1 MKNCLLTLPVIAL
14 LAVNVS
20 AFDTGSLA
28 RDRAAIFA
36 MTGEYQVDFDFR
48 ETVALRPG
56 YQLTEPYHAEAT
68 EYVEVIED
76 RGDFISLQHILVMPS
91 DDDEPVVVKH
101 WRQDWQYQPA
111 ELLSFSGDRRWV
123 QLPVD
128 ADAAEG
134 AWSQTVW
141 QVDDSP
147 RYSGVGRWQHDGSFS
162 AWTSN
167 RSWRPLPRR
176 EYTKRD
182 DYHVMVAT
190 NRHVITP
197 DGWVH
202 EQDNSKLDLDNPGMP
217 FIAHEIGVNK
227 YTRID
232 DHDFSAGRA
241 YWRQTA
247 ALWQSVRE
255 YWDALLAERDSV
267 RLAAEVDGEK
277 LYEALFSLAARL
289 TTAEPEPLEEV
300 LAEVTPLLDRFVL
313 GRSVDAGQAST
324 LALSEQAY

>member
-1 MKNCLLTLPVIAL
+1 MKHCFLTMPMLAL
-14 LAVNVS
+14 LAFNVS

-28 RDRAAIFA
+28 RDRAAILA
-36 MTGEYQVDFDFR
+36 MTGEYHVDFDFR

-76 RGDFISLQHILVMPS
+76 RGDFISLQHILVIS
-91 DDDEPVVVKH
+91 DDDDQPVVVKH
-101 WRQDWQYQPA
+101 WRQDWQYQPQ
-111 ELLSFSGDRRWV
+111 ELLTFNGERRWV
-123 QLPVD
+123 QLPV
-128 ADAAEG
+128 AAEDAEA

-147 RYSGVGRWQHDGSFS
+147 RYSGVGRWQHDGSFA

-202 EQDNSKLDLDNPGMP
+202 EQDNSKLDLDNPGVP
-217 FIAHEIGVNK
+217 YIAHEIGVNK
-227 YTRID
+227 YTRIEG
-232 DHDFSAGRA
+232 HDFSAGHA

-247 ALWQSVRE
+247 ALWQRVRE
-255 YWDALLAERDSV
+255 YWDQLLAERDSV
-267 RLAAEVDGEK
+267 KLAAEVDGEK
-277 LYEALFSLAARL
+277 LYEALFALADKL
-289 TTAEPEPLEEV
+289 TAEEPEPLQDV
-300 LAEVTPLLDRFVL
+300 LAKVSPLLDRFVL
-313 GRSVDAGQAST
+313 GRAPAAETAS
-324 LALSEQAY
+324 LAWREQAY

>member
-1 MKNCLLTLPVIAL
+1 MKRHVLFTPLLVLLTLNA
-14 LAVNVS
+14 S
-20 AFDTGSLA
+20 AFDTGTLS
-28 RDRAAIFA
+28 RDRAAIMA
-36 MTGEYQVDFDFR
+36 MAGEYHVDFDFR

-76 RGDFISLQHILVMPS
+76 RGDFISLQHILVMQ
-91 DDDEPVVVKH
+91 DDAGVSQVVKH

-111 ELLSFSGDRRWV
+111 ELLSFNGERRWV

-128 ADAAEG
+128 TDAAHG

-182 DYHVMVAT
+182 DYDVMVAT
-190 NRHVITP
+190 NRQVITP

-202 EQDNSKLDLDNPGMP
+202 EQDNSKLDLDNPGAP
-217 FIAHEIGVNK
+217 YIAHEIGVNK

-232 DHDFSAGRA
+232 GHDFSAGHA

-247 ALWQSVRE
+247 ALWQSVRD
-255 YWDALLAERDSV
+255 YWDVLLAERDSV
-267 RLAAEVDGEK
+267 QLAAEVDGEK
-277 LYEALFSLAARL
+277 LYEALFSLADRL

-300 LAEVTPLLDRFVL
+300 LAEVRPLLDRFVL
-313 GRSVDAGQAST
+313 GRSLDTTQASS
-324 LALSEQAY
+324 LALREQAY

>member
-1 MKNCLLTLPVIAL
+1 MNIRFLITSLLAL
-14 LAVNVS
+14 LAVNANAV
-20 AFDTGSLA
+20 DIGSLA
-28 RDRAAIFA
+28 KDRAAILA

-56 YQLTEPYHAEAT
+56 YTLTEPYHAEAT

-76 RGDFISLQHILVMPS
+76 RGDFISLQHILVMPN
-91 DDDEPVVVKH
+91 DDDESQVVKH

-111 ELLSFSGDRRWV
+111 ELLTFNGGRSWV
-123 QLPVD
+123 QLPVAAND
-128 ADAAEG
+128 AEG

-182 DYHVMVAT
+182 DYHVMEAT

-202 EQDNSKLDLDNPGMP
+202 EQDNSKLDLDNPGAP
-217 FIAHEIGVNK
+217 YIAHEIGVNK

-232 DHDFSAGRA
+232 DHDFSAGRE
-241 YWRQTA
+241 YWQQTA
-247 ALWQSVRE
+247 VLWQRVRD
-255 YWDALLAERDSV
+255 YWEELLAERDSV
-267 RLAAEVDGEK
+267 QLAAEVDGEK
-277 LYEALFSLAARL
+277 LYEAMFSLAERL
-289 TTAEPEPLEEV
+289 TTDDPDPVAEV
-300 LAEVTPLLDRFVL
+300 LAEVTPLMDRFVL
-313 GRSVDAGQAST
+313 GRSAATAVTTS
-324 LALSEQAY
+324 LALQEQAY

>member
-1 MKNCLLTLPVIAL
+1 MKRHVLFTPLLVLLTLNA
-14 LAVNVS
+14 S
-20 AFDTGSLA
+20 AFDPGSLS
-28 RDRAAIFA
+28 RDRAAIMA
-36 MTGEYQVDFDFR
+36 MTGEYHVDFDFR

-76 RGDFISLQHILVMPS
+76 RGDFISLQHILVMQ
-91 DDDEPVVVKH
+91 DDAGASQVVKH
-101 WRQDWQYQPA
+101 WRQDWQYQPV
-111 ELLSFSGDRRWV
+111 ELLSFNGEQHWL

-128 ADAAEG
+128 ADVADG

-182 DYHVMVAT
+182 DYDVMVAT

-202 EQDNSKLDLDNPGMP
+202 EQDNSKLDLDNPGAP
-217 FIAHEIGVNK
+217 YIAHEVGVNK

-232 DHDFSAGRA
+232 GHDFSAGHA
-241 YWRQTA
+241 YWDQTA
-247 ALWQSVRE
+247 AFWQSVRD
-255 YWDALLAERDSV
+255 YWKALLAQRDSV
-267 RLAAEVDGEK
+267 QLAAEVDGEK
-277 LYEALFSLAARL
+277 LHEALFSLADRL
-289 TTAEPEPLEEV
+289 TTAEPEPLEAV
-300 LAEVTPLLDRFVL
+300 LAELTPLLDRFVR
-313 GRSVDAGQAST
+313 GRSFDESQASS
-324 LALSEQAY
+324 LALREQAY

>member
-1 MKNCLLTLPVIAL
+1 MQQRFLILPMFAL
-14 LAVNVS
+14 LALNVC

-28 RDRAAIFA
+28 RDRTAILA
-36 MTGEYQVDFDFR
+36 MTGDYHVDFDFR

-56 YQLTEPYHAEAT
+56 YELTEPYHAEAT
-68 EYVEVIED
+68 EFVEVIED
-76 RGDFISLQHILVMPS
+76 RGDFISLQHILVMQ
-91 DDDEPVVVKH
+91 DDDKEPVVIKH
-101 WRQDWQYQPA
+101 WRQDWQYQPDK
-111 ELLSFSGDRRWV
+111 LLTFNGERRWL

-128 ADAAEG
+128 ADAAKG

-147 RYSGVGRWQHDGSFS
+147 RYSGVGHWQHEGSYS
-162 AWTSN
+162 AWASN

-182 DYHVMVAT
+182 DYQVMVAS

-202 EQDNSKLDLDNPGMP
+202 EQDNSKLDLHSPGMP
-217 FIAHEIGVNK
+217 YIAHEIGVNK

-232 DHDFSAGRA
+232 DHDFSAGHA

-247 ALWQSVRE
+247 ALWQRVRA
-255 YWDALLAERDSV
+255 YWDQLLRERDSV
-267 RLAAEVDGEK
+267 QLAAEVDGKK
-277 LYEALFSLAARL
+277 LYEALFSLAERL
-289 TTAEPEPLEEV
+289 TAAEPDSLPEV
-300 LAEVTPLLDRFVL
+300 LAEVTPLLDRYVL
-313 GRSVDAGQAST
+313 GRSPVAEAGKT
-324 LALSEQAY
+324 LALREQAY